1 MAGGHRHLTYTWR
14 VYHINLSNIAPLD
27 LFSHLVTSSYTTT
40 FHIFPFSLGVL
51 AQTSLFFYCFYAAPL
66 KSRSMVYCLIEFVE
80 HIRLL
85 LAVVDISVQHTLIH
99 LAPSPLHTS
108 AP

>member
-27 LFSHLVTSSYTTT
+27 LFSHMVTSSYTTT

-51 AQTSLFFYCFYAAPL
+51 AQTSLFLLFLCCTPQVVIHGLLFD
-66 KSRSMVYCLIEFVE
+66 FVE
-80 HIRLL
+80 HVRLL